1 VDGRLYLDIADLWP
15 MILIVHVSVCM
26 CKVTY
31 MNVNEIL
38 DNFNFLN
45 GFLHS
50 LFFNMK
56 LQMVPN
62 L

>member
-1 VDGRLYLDIADLWP
+1 LDIADLWP

>member
-1 VDGRLYLDIADLWP
+1 